1 MLNLIEKATPI
12 INSIGDE
19 LVSEEDWINEH
30 KERFGKEP
38 NLFDGV

>member
-12 INSIGDE
+12 INSIEDE
-19 LVSEEDWINEH
+19 LASEEDWINEH
-30 KERFGKEP
+30 KEQFGKEQ